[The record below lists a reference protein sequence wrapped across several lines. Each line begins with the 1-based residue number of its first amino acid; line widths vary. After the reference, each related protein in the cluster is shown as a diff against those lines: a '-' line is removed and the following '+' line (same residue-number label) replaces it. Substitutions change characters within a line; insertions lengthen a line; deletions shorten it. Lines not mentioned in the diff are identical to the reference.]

1 MEEGACRK
9 IEELLIPITAG
20 IIKNGDTS
28 ILIFYGNKET
38 RN

>member
-9 IEELLIPITAG
+9 IEKLFIAG
-20 IIKNGDTS
+20 IIKNGDTL
-28 ILIFYGNKET
+28 ILIFYDNKET